1 MATNY
6 DKSKTYRTDTEILL
20 NEIVKMQF
28 KTGCAEIIY
37 IDDNLSEKQM
47 ANIYKSCK
55 FIVHPYRAEGFGM
68 HIQEAVACG
77 CYPILP
83 AVGPHTEFIPDNVGL
98 RVATTKN
105 MIDMQNPEIFALKPG
120 DATTLMST
128 HTFAEEPSREALQAQ
143 MQNIYHHHE
152 KDKLI
157 DEIKEVKL
165 ENTWDNIA
173 NKYEEVILNVGEHL
187 QPQRVS

>member
-1 MATNY
+1 MA
-6 DKSKTYRTDTEILL
+6 S
-20 NEIVKMQF
+20 
-28 KTGCAEIIY
+28 
-37 IDDNLSEKQM
+37 
-47 ANIYKSCK
+47 IYKNCR
-55 FIVHPYRAEGFGM
+55 FVIHPYRAEGFGM

-77 CYPILP
+77 CFPFLP
-83 AVGPHTEFIPDNVGL
+83 GPGPHNDFIPNNIGA
-98 RVATTKN
+98 RFETINKP
-105 MIDMQNPEIFALKPG
+105 IDITSPEIFALKPG
-120 DATTLMST
+120 DATSLMST